1 MLRLA
6 ADEELDNRVVSGVR
20 ERNPDVDIVR
30 VQEAGLSG
38 KDDPTVLEWAAA
50 EGRVLSTHD
59 VNTMTAHAYR
69 RTKNGDPMP
78 GLFAVPRKV
87 PAGAAIDDILLIAE
101 CSVEGENER
110 RVEYLPISQQR
121 RARSS
126 ALCARR

>member
-6 ADEELDNRVVSGVR
+6 ADEDLDNRIVSGVR

-50 EGRVLSTHD
+50 EGRVLFTHD

-69 RTKNGDPMP
+69 RTKNGEPMP

-87 PAGAAIDDILLIAE
+87 PTGAAIDDILLI
-101 CSVEGENER
+101 VEGEYEG
-110 RVEYLPISQQR
+110 RVEYLPI
-121 RARSS
+121 
-126 ALCARR
+126 L